1 MSIVFPSIKPSQR
14 QFSLGIF
21 PTKVYRSLSG
31 TAIKRSF
38 GNRPN
43 SYQLTLE
50 FENVPDSIV
59 SQIIAHYNSTA
70 GGFSRFSLPLSI
82 FSGMDTTLAGQ
93 TREPGGIRWEYAA
106 PPSVRSIQRG
116 TSTVSVQLLGDDSF
130 SPSAAPIP
138 VATNNG
144 GGSGGGSVGG
154 AIDDNSVT
162 SDKIV
167 SNTIVNDDI
176 SASAAIELSKL
187 ATGALP
193 TAITVASANI
203 LDGAIVNDD
212 INNSAAIAASKLSFL
227 QAGTGARSRTV
238 DSKFRDSV
246 SVLDFIPET
255 EHSAIRNRSSTYDCA
270 VDFQAALNAH
280 TSVYVPAG
288 RYTIGSTLT
297 VSNKSI
303 HLHGDGERISTLRF
317 TGGTHGL
324 SWSSNVASLIK
335 VENLDFLAD
344 AVMSGSPVRAVYTA
358 GASPQYGGAFMEN
371 VLAHDLSSPN
381 KWTDGYHF
389 TSCQTNIIDCVF
401 LGRSSTGL
409 TGSGFKLSGFSVDCF
424 VYGCQVNEANI
435 AYDISGTSEGVSI
448 TNSTCILCNIGVLW
462 NPDND
467 TEPLLCVVGSHFN
480 TITDGIRLTNCLQS
494 FISNCLFYASTEIG
508 PAPGYTAIKLLGGIN
523 RDIVIADSIFH
534 GTIYAGFKTGVR
546 LENVERVTIE
556 NNIFKNMNLAI
567 EMQASAS
574 YCQAVGN
581 IYEDNVA
588 TRISNAGANNYHS
601 YIANGELR
609 IDHFAASLGAAVE
622 VDRKGSDGDLI
633 RFYQAGILEGA
644 ISVNGSTVTYGG
656 GHLARWSQLPNNE
669 NPAHILKGTV
679 MTNLEEMCEWGEELN
694 EQLNKTMISFT
705 EGDANVA
712 GVFVAPSP
720 SDDIPLDFFV
730 AMTGDMII
738 RIGKGVSVARGDLLM
753 SAGDGT
759 AKPQDDDIIRSKTI
773 AKVTSA
779 HVSCVYDDGSYCVPC
794 VLMAC

>member
-1 MSIVFPSIKPSQR
+1 MSIVFPSLKPSQR
-14 QFSLGIF
+14 QFSLGVF

-50 FENVPDSIV
+50 FENVSDSIV
-59 SQIIAHYNSTA
+59 SQIIAHYNSTS

-82 FSGMDTTLAGQ
+82 FSGMDTTLTGQ

-106 PPSVRSIQRG
+106 PPSVRSIYRD

-130 SPSAAPIP
+130 SPTAAPIP
-138 VATNNG
+138 VSTSIVSEN
-144 GGSGGGSVGG
+144 GGGSVG
-154 AIDDNSVT
+154 DVTDNNNIT
-162 SDKIV
+162 SSEIV
-167 SNTIVNDDI
+167 DNTIVD
-176 SASAAIELSKL
+176 A
-187 ATGALP
+187 
-193 TAITVASANI
+193 
-203 LDGAIVNDD
+203 D
-212 INNSAAIAASKLSFL
+212 INDSAAIAASKLSFL

-238 DSKFRDSV
+238 DSKFQDCV
-246 SVLDFIPET
+246 SVLDFIPEA
-255 EHSAIRNRSSTYDCA
+255 EHAAIRDRSSTYNCA
-270 VDFQAALNAH
+270 ASFQAALDAH

-303 HLHGDGERISTLRF
+303 HLYGDGERISTLRF

-358 GASPQYGGAFMEN
+358 GSAPQYGGAFMEN

-381 KWTDGYHF
+381 KWTDGFHF
-389 TSCQTNIIDCVF
+389 TDCQVNITDCVF
-401 LGRSSTGL
+401 LGRASTGL
-409 TGSGFKLSGFSVDCF
+409 TGSGFKFSGFNVDCF

-435 AYDISGTSEGVSI
+435 AYDISGTSEGMSI

-462 NPDND
+462 NPSN
-467 TEPLLCVVGSHFN
+467 TEPLLCVIGSHFN

-494 FISNCLFYASTEIG
+494 FISNCLFYANTETG
-508 PAPGYTAIKLLGGIN
+508 TAPGYTAIKLLGGTN
-523 RDIVIADSIFH
+523 RDIVIADSVFH
-534 GTIYAGFKTGVR
+534 GTIYTGSKTGVR
-546 LENVERVTIE
+546 LENAERVTIE
-556 NNIFKNMNLAI
+556 NNIFKNMDLAV

-574 YCQAVGN
+574 NCQAVGN
-581 IYEDNVA
+581 IYEDNVT

-601 YIANGELR
+601 YMANGELR

-694 EQLNKTMISFT
+694 EQLNKTRISFT
-705 EGDANVA
+705 EGDVNVA
-712 GVFVAPSP
+712 GVFVALSP
-720 SDDIPLDFFV
+720 SNNAPLDFFV

-738 RIGKGVSVARGDLLM
+738 RIGKDISVARGDLLM

-759 AKPQDDDIIRSKTI
+759 AKPQDDDIIKSKTI